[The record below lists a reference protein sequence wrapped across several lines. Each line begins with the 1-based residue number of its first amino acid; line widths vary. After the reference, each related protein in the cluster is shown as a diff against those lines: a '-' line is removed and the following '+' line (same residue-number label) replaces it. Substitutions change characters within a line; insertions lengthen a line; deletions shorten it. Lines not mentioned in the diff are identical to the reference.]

1 MLRPLAIL
9 ALAVTSW
16 SQVAAVH
23 CGTAEHSGPVAALA
37 RATPLSAE
45 EVGRAPERG
54 AYAEA
59 TPAPPADAG
68 AAPHDDHHP
77 AAGAR
82 HPRAA
87 AHEHESPEGNET
99 CGTVMVCG
107 TLMVASVLQARTI
120 ELPAASRLDL
130 APPARAV
137 SVAPPSADP
146 PPPRRLV

>member
-9 ALAVTSW
+9 VLAVTSW

-23 CGTAEHSGPVAALA
+23 CGTPEHS
-37 RATPLSAE
+37 
-45 EVGRAPERG
+45 
-54 AYAEA
+54 AEA
-59 TPAPPADAG
+59 TPAPPTEATPAPPPDAG

-99 CGTVMVCG
+99 CGSVMVCG
-107 TLMVASVLQARTI
+107 TVMVASVRQARTI